1 MTGSFVER
9 AITVTFQLGTGA
21 FGNSGFNTLTLEG
34 LRCEVH
40 ATIATLPESPSAV
53 LRVYGMTL
61 SQINQLSVAGLT
73 FQERNNRVAI
83 QAGNVG
89 EKLATIFNGTI
100 YEARPD
106 FSNQPDTSFL
116 VIGVGTL
123 GIQLTPVAPTSFKGG
138 VPVETA
144 LTAIAAKAGLT
155 VENHGVTA
163 VLSNPYFPGDAMA
176 QIKACLRAADCLG
189 SIDPVRN
196 VLVIWPKLGSA
207 PSSAGAVPTISPAT
221 GMIGY
226 PSFSRN
232 YIQVRTLFDPSIK
245 GSGSVFR
252 VESELT
258 AANGLWRI
266 VNIEYDLS
274 SQTPGGPW
282 EMTIEGY
289 PAQPQP

>member
-34 LRCEVH
+34 LRCEAHV
-40 ATIATLPESPSAV
+40 ALAMLPSPPTAI

-89 EKLATIFNGTI
+89 DTLVAVYNGTI

-106 FSNQPDTSFL
+106 FSDQPEVSFL
-116 VIGVGTL
+116 VTAVGTL

-207 PSSAGAVPTISPAT
+207 PSSAGAVPTISAAT

-226 PSFSRN
+226 PTFSRN
-232 YIQVRTLFDPSIK
+232 YIQVRALFDPTIK
-245 GSGSVFR
+245 GTGSHFR
-252 VESELT
+252 VESELK
-258 AANGLWRI
+258 AANGLWQI

-289 PAQPQP
+289 PVPGQ